1 MYEELRKEVD
11 WEQNHPTGVVLHA
24 AGLDESGNIRVAD
37 IWESE
42 QDLNNYINSKIKP
55 AMERI
60 NAPMPKEE
68 VIPIHNINAYPV
80 VDMYKVSRSLSRT
93 QSYYNKYDHME
104 LK

>member
-42 QDLNNYINSKIKP
+42 HDLNNDLNNYINSKIKP

-68 VIPIHNINAYPV
+68 VIPFP
-80 VDMYKVSRSLSRT
+80 S
-93 QSYYNKYDHME
+93 
-104 LK
+104 